1 MQAPEQVAWSVAAG
15 ASRASAFSADPVGG
29 IAELADL
36 VDNRGIDCAI
46 EIVAP
51 ECFVDSDFRQLVAAA
66 AAALFAALR
75 VSGDN
80 YLLRLGTT
88 VAMYVT
94 LATAWN
100 IIGGFAGYPSFATA
114 AFFGLGVYTSGIT
127 LSNGILLAAG
137 WAGAGVMAALFAIV
151 LGLCIL
157 HLRGHYFAIGNLVI
171 PDVLREVTNTWVS
184 VTGGGIG
191 LNLPLIGGS
200 ADCRAESGS
209 AQGCSFRYRRDRWL
223 D

>member
-1 MQAPEQVAWSVAAG
+1 
-15 ASRASAFSADPVGG
+15 
-29 IAELADL
+29 
-36 VDNRGIDCAI
+36 
-46 EIVAP
+46 
-51 ECFVDSDFRQLVAAA
+51 
-66 AAALFAALR
+66 
-75 VSGDN
+75 
-80 YLLRLGTT
+80 
-88 VAMYVT
+88 
-94 LATAWN
+94 
-100 IIGGFAGYPSFATA
+100 
-114 AFFGLGVYTSGIT
+114 
-127 LSNGILLAAG
+127 
-137 WAGAGVMAALFAIV
+137 MAALFAIV

-157 HLRGHYFAIGNLVI
+157 HLCGHYFAIGSLVI